1 MADSALQKKF
11 SENIFGLS
19 IPVLALDIV
28 IFTIYRDEFSVLMVE
43 RDHEPEMGKF
53 VLPGG
58 IVKSGYSLEENFDD
72 ILNRRTEIKAA
83 DAGVYKEQLY
93 AFGAPERDTRGHIVS
108 ISYYALVEA
117 GDLLKNADMSKVR
130 IVPVSSL
137 TEKNVAFDHLSIIW
151 YALTRVRAKFEYTD
165 VAKNLLPSEFGLSE
179 LQKTYETVMG
189 KELDKRNFR
198 KKILSLGI
206 LKETGNLDKSKSK
219 RPSKQY
225 AFVSKKGEALT
236 VVEIL

>member
-1 MADSALQKKF
+1 MADSALRKRF

-53 VLPGG
+53 VLPGA

-72 ILNRRTEIKAA
+72 ILHRRTHIKASE
-83 DAGVYKEQLY
+83 AGVYKEQLY

-117 GDLLKNADMSKVR
+117 SSLLKNADLSKVR
-130 IVPVSSL
+130 VVPVSALS
-137 TEKNVAFDHLSIIW
+137 EKNVAFDHHSIVS
-151 YALTRVRAKFEYTD
+151 YALSRVRAKFEYTD
-165 VAKNLLPSEFGLSE
+165 VAKNLLPSEFGLSDV
-179 LQKTYETVMG
+179 QRTYEIVVG

-206 LKETGNLDKSKSK
+206 LKETGNVDRSKSK

-225 AFVSKKGEALT
+225 SFASKKGEALT
-236 VVEIL
+236 VMEIL

>member
-1 MADSALQKKF
+1 MAETALQKKF

-28 IFTIYRDEFSVLMVE
+28 IFTIYRDEFCVLMVE
-43 RDHEPEMGKF
+43 RDHEPEIGKF

-58 IVKSGYSLEENFDD
+58 IIKSGYSLEENFDD

-83 DAGVYKEQLY
+83 EAGVYKEQLY
-93 AFGAPERDTRGHIVS
+93 AFGAPDRDTRGHIVS
-108 ISYYALVEA
+108 ITYYALVESSA
-117 GDLLKNADMSKVR
+117 LLKNADMSKVR
-130 IVPVSSL
+130 IVPVSAL
-137 TEKNVAFDHLSIIW
+137 NAKNVAFDHFSIIS
-151 YALTRVRAKFEYTD
+151 YALSRVRAKFEYTD
-165 VAKNLLPSEFGLSE
+165 VAKNLLPDEFGLSE
-179 LQKTYETVMG
+179 LQATYETVVG

-206 LKETGNLDKSKSK
+206 LKETGNLDKTKSK

>member
-1 MADSALQKKF
+1 MADSVLQKKF

-28 IFTIYRDEFSVLMVE
+28 IFTIYRDEFSVLMVD
-43 RDHEPEMGKF
+43 RDHEPDMGKF
-53 VLPGG
+53 VLPGS

-72 ILNRRTEIKAA
+72 ILNRRTEIKASE
-83 DAGVYKEQLY
+83 AGVYKEQLY
-93 AFGAPERDTRGHIVS
+93 AFGAPSRDTRGHIVS

-137 TEKNVAFDHLSIIW
+137 TEKNVAFDHLSIIR
-151 YALTRVRAKFEYTD
+151 YALSRVRAKFEYTD

>member
-28 IFTIYRDEFSVLMVE
+28 IFTIYRDEFCVLMVE
-43 RDHEPEMGKF
+43 RDHEPDMGKY
-53 VLPGG
+53 VLPGS

-72 ILNRRTEIKAA
+72 ILRRRTDIDAHQ
-83 DAGVYKEQLY
+83 AGVYKEQLY
-93 AFGAPERDTRGHIVS
+93 AFGGPSRDTRGHIVS
-108 ISYYALVEA
+108 ISYYALVESVE
-117 GDLLKNADMSKVR
+117 LLKTADMAKVR
-130 IVPVSSL
+130 LVPVSDL
-137 TEKNVAFDHLSIIW
+137 HEKNVAFDHLSIVR
-151 YALTRVRAKFEYTD
+151 YALSRVRAKFEYTD
-165 VAKNLLPSEFGLSE
+165 VAKNLLPSEFGLSD
-179 LQKTYETVMG
+179 LQRTYETVVG

-198 KKILSLGI
+198 KKILSLGV

-225 AFVSKKGEALT
+225 SFVSPKGEALT

>member
-1 MADSALQKKF
+1 MAETALQKKF

-58 IVKSGYSLEENFDD
+58 IIKSGYSLEENFDD

-83 DAGVYKEQLY
+83 EAGVYKEQLY
-93 AFGAPERDTRGHIVS
+93 AFGAPDRDTRGHIVS
-108 ISYYALVEA
+108 ITYYALVESSA
-117 GDLLKNADMSKVR
+117 LLKNADMSKVR

-137 TEKNVAFDHLSIIW
+137 NGKNVAFDHYSIIS
-151 YALTRVRAKFEYTD
+151 YALSRVRAKFEYTD
-165 VAKNLLPSEFGLSE
+165 VAKNLLPDEFGLSE
-179 LQKTYETVMG
+179 LQSTYETVVG

-206 LKETGNLDKSKSK
+206 LKETGNLDKTKSK

-225 AFVSKKGEALT
+225 SFVSKKGEALT